1 MVDIEVTPALV
12 KAYIDS
18 KADVD
23 IIGYARQSCSC
34 LVAYAVT
41 HAYPDVSNVIISGD
55 TLYYLDSEDES
66 HWVPLDKMIEAIIDG
81 FDDCGG
87 YDEPITK
94 HDYLSRM
101 EDAAWLR

>member
-12 KAYIDS
+12 KAYLDS
-18 KADVD
+18 KADAD

-34 LVAYAVT
+34 LVAYAIGY
-41 HAYPDVSNVIISGD
+41 AYPEIFNVATGAG
-55 TLYYLDSEDES
+55 YLEYMDSEGKYHEQQISSD
-66 HWVPLDKMIEAIIDG
+66 VQAIIDG

-94 HDYLSRM
+94 HDYLSCM
-101 EDAAWLR
+101 EAAWLL